1 MGSRARSRQGR
12 GTEGRTGGGGGVGSR
27 ERRSDLAGGNSL
39 LSTETPGA
47 GTWGG
52 GGEEDFQT
60 DLGNPEYSLVVSF
73 TTAF

>member
-1 MGSRARSRQGR
+1 M
-12 GTEGRTGGGGGVGSR
+12 
-27 ERRSDLAGGNSL
+27 
-39 LSTETPGA
+39 STETPGA